1 MRYEVWVYSFKW
13 YDTPHQQLAV
23 RSSILKIYEYPVVE
37 LERAGETYRIPT
49 RLDWRVM
56 LVLAQIGG
64 WEPDDRGDYESTYLL
79 APGVI
84 ISEEEAHQLGQSLES
99 ILDDVP
105 DFDIPLTGKII
116 PLEYFSGIR
125 KYQIK
130 AFAEFCERGGFEV
143 L

>member
-1 MRYEVWVYSFKW
+1 MTSGIIVFHIAEMHH
-13 YDTPHQQLAV
+13 TNQQVL
-23 RSSILKIYEYPVVE
+23 RSSILKIYDYPIVE

-64 WEPDDRGDYESTYLL
+64 WEPDDRGDYDSTYLL

-84 ISEEEAHQLGQSLES
+84 ISDEEADKLRDALEN

-130 AFAEFCERGGFEV
+130 AFVEFCERGGFEV